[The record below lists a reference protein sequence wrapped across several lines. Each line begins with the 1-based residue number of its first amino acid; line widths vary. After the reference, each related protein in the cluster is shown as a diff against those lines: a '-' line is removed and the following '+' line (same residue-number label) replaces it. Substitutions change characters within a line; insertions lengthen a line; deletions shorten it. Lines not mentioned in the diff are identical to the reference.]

1 MHKHSIIIF
10 PFLSQPSQGI
20 PTFVDKSMLSNSS
33 DESLVLCSPH
43 PVVKLSRS
51 MEDSFE
57 RFERR
62 MDADLKLEARKE
74 ILLLKAALG

>member
-1 MHKHSIIIF
+1 VHNHSIIIF
-10 PFLSQPSQGI
+10 PFLLLPSQGI
-20 PTFVDKSMLSNSS
+20 PTSVDKSMLSNSS

-51 MEDSFE
+51 MEDSFA

-62 MDADLKLEARKE
+62 MDADIKLEARKE
-74 ILLLKAALG
+74 ILLLKTAF

>member
-1 MHKHSIIIF
+1 
-10 PFLSQPSQGI
+10 
-20 PTFVDKSMLSNSS
+20 
-33 DESLVLCSPH
+33 
-43 PVVKLSRS
+43 

-74 ILLLKAALG
+74 ILLLKTAF